1 MHDTSPTVHSTTCPN
16 CSATLVGPYC
26 AQCGQHAH
34 ESARSLHVL
43 FHDAW
48 HLITH
53 LDGRVWSTLLPLLIR
68 PGRLTRE
75 YFADRR
81 ARYVPP
87 FRLYFIISVAFFG
100 LASLTTGPSKSDVI
114 HTRPLTTE
122 DRADIQKELQDS
134 SAPVMVTQA
143 VDAFT
148 DRTLSR
154 TSQLDA
160 QLCSHLSIGVPW
172 LDPRLQATCK
182 RQVADQGKSMMHAFG
197 GMVPKMMFVFLPLMA
212 LAMLALYHSPPRYYV
227 EHLVFL
233 LHLQSNLFLA
243 MILWMLITAAA
254 EAWPLLGS
262 AASIATTVL
271 FWYAL
276 WYTYMAL
283 RTYYAQSWTRTL
295 AKFIAVFVAYFTC
308 GVFAVLGTM
317 VISALVS

>member
-1 MHDTSPTVHSTTCPN
+1 MHDTSPTLHNSACLN

-53 LDGRVWSTLLPLLIR
+53 LDGRVWNTLVPLLIR

-75 YFADRR
+75 YFADHR

-100 LASLTTGPSKSDVI
+100 LASLTTGLSKLGSI
-114 HTRPLTTE
+114 HTGPLTAE

-134 SAPVMVTQA
+134 SAPAVITQA

-148 DRTLSR
+148 AQTQSR
-154 TSQLDA
+154 NLQLDA
-160 QLCSHLSIGVPW
+160 QLCSHLGIGVPW
-172 LDPRLQATCK
+172 LDLRLQATCK
-182 RQVADQGKSMMHAFG
+182 RQAEDQGKSMMHAFG

-212 LAMLALYHSPPRYYV
+212 LVMLALYHFPPRYYV

-243 MILWMLITAAA
+243 MILGMLITAAA
-254 EAWPLLGS
+254 EAWPLLDS
-262 AASIATTVL
+262 VASIATTVL

-283 RTYYAQSWTRTL
+283 RTYYAQSWTKTL
-295 AKFIAVFVAYFTC
+295 AKFIAVFVAYFAC

>member
-1 MHDTSPTVHSTTCPN
+1 MNDTSPTVHNATCLN
-16 CSATLVGPYC
+16 CSATLIGPFC

-48 HLITH
+48 HLFTH
-53 LDGRVWSTLLPLLIR
+53 LDGRVWSTFAALLIR

-75 YFADRR
+75 YFADHR

-100 LASLTTGPSKSDVI
+100 LASLTTGLSKLGTV
-114 HTRPLTTE
+114 HTGPLSAA
-122 DRADIQKELQDS
+122 DRADIQKDLQDS
-134 SAPVMVTQA
+134 SAPDAVTQA
-143 VDAFT
+143 VVTFT
-148 DRTLSR
+148 DQTQISP
-154 TSQLDA
+154 QHAA
-160 QLCSHLSIGVPW
+160 QLCSHLSLGVPW

-182 RQVADQGKSMMHAFG
+182 HQAADQGKSMMHAFG

-212 LAMLALYHSPPRYYV
+212 LVMLALYHSPPRFYV

-243 MILWMLITAAA
+243 MIVGMLITAAA
-254 EAWPLLGS
+254 EAWPLLAS
-262 AASIATTVL
+262 VASIATTVL

-283 RTYYAQSWTRTL
+283 RRYYAQSWTKTL
-295 AKFIAVFVAYFTC
+295 AKFIVVFIAYFAC
-308 GVFAVLGTM
+308 GLFAILGTM